1 VDRASI
7 GSAFDQ
13 ISKKCLGEILCIVL
27 CDPADVAGTHKLVSI
42 NLAKAPTMHSA
53 RAAMLFA
60 NRPPGAQLSSGW
72 KQRSYPAL
80 WSAMLRALQVFYS
93 DD

>member
-27 CDPADVAGTHKLVSI
+27 CDPADVAGTHKLVS
-42 NLAKAPTMHSA
+42 NKSGKSSDNALSACCDAVCKSAAWCTTVQRVEAKELS
-53 RAAMLFA
+53 RVVVRNAAGFTGFL
-60 NRPPGAQLSSGW
+60 
-72 KQRSYPAL
+72 
-80 WSAMLRALQVFYS
+80 LR
-93 DD
+93 